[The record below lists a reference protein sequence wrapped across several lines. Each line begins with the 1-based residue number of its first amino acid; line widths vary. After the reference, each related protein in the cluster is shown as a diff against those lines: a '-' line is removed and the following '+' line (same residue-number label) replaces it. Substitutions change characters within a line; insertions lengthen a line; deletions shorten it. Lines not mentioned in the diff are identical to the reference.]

1 MVNNISDLLA
11 PGAVLTRLAAS
22 TRKQVI
28 QCLSENLAKVS
39 GLDPRLVC
47 EAVMRRERV
56 AGTGIGE
63 GVALPHALVEGL
75 ARPICGFARLEDPAD
90 FQAPDG
96 RGADLI
102 VLLLAPAHSSAEHLR
117 ALARL
122 SRFLR
127 RPEARERL
135 RAARGFDE
143 LMAAFAISPAVNA
156 A

>member
-1 MVNNISDLLA
+1 MNDLKDLLA
-11 PGAVLTRLAAS
+11 PGAVLARLTAS

-28 QCLSENLAKVS
+28 QSLSESLARAS
-39 GLDPRLVC
+39 GLEPRAVC

-75 ARPICGFARLEDPAD
+75 NRPVCGFARLETPAD

-96 RGADLI
+96 RGADL
-102 VLLLAPAHSSAEHLR
+102 VVMLLAPAQSSAEHLK
-117 ALARL
+117 ALAKI

-127 RPEARERL
+127 RAEVRERL
-135 RAARGFDE
+135 RSARGFED
-143 LMAAFAISPAVNA
+143 LMAAFEFGRAVSA

>member
-1 MVNNISDLLA
+1 MNDLRDLLA
-11 PGAVLTRLAAS
+11 ADAILARVSAC

-28 QCLSENLAKVS
+28 QTLSESLARVV
-39 GLDPRLVC
+39 GLDPAIVC

-63 GVALPHALVEGL
+63 GVALPHALIEGL
-75 ARPICGFARLEDPAD
+75 SRPVCGFARLETPAD

-96 RGADLI
+96 RAADL
-102 VLLLAPAHSSAEHLR
+102 VVMLLSPAQSSAEHLR

-127 RPEARERL
+127 RAEIRERL
-135 RAARGFDE
+135 RAARGYDD
-143 LMAAFAISPAVNA
+143 LMAAFEFGPAVNA